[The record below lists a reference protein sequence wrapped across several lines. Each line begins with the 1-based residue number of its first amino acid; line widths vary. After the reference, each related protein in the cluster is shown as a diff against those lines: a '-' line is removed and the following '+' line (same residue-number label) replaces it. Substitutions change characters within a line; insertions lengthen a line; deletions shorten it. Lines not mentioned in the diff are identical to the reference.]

1 MSAVEA
7 RAFPA
12 HTLRY
17 GPASGV
23 TAACYLGG
31 MLSLPDM
38 LTMDMG
44 GTSTDLSLIRDA
56 RPSVSNEAE
65 VGDFPLMMPVT
76 SIEAIGAGGGSIAA
90 FRGTVLS
97 VGPESAGSRPG
108 PACYG
113 NGGRKPTLSDA
124 YLLCGYLDAQAFLGG
139 RMPLR
144 SDLAAEAMRPI
155 RSDGRRV
162 GKGCVGRCNSRG
174 SPSHDKKKYK
184 KRT

>member
-1 MSAVEA
+1 
-7 RAFPA
+7 
-12 HTLRY
+12 
-17 GPASGV
+17 
-23 TAACYLGG
+23 

-113 NGGRKPTLSDA
+113 NGGRKPTLSDP
-124 YLLCGYLDAQAFLGG
+124 YLLCGYPDAQALLGG
-139 RMPLR
+139 RMP
-144 SDLAAEAMRPI
+144 P
-155 RSDGRRV
+155 
-162 GKGCVGRCNSRG
+162 
-174 SPSHDKKKYK
+174 PSHLGAAAQGALP
-184 KRT
+184 RRRGTHTRAA